1 MRREEGNFTGRGGPE
16 IHWQAWLPENA
27 ARAAVVIA
35 HGAAEH
41 SGRYAPLAAHLVD
54 AGYAVYAIDHRG
66 HGRSSGPRTVI
77 DDAGAALAD
86 LDHLVQLAAPQ
97 KPFLLGHSMG
107 GCLALAYAL
116 EDQTRIAGLI
126 LSGPLIA
133 LKGLRPIRAITRVLA
148 AVAPGLGVYKVS
160 AKAISRDPDE
170 VRRYEEDP
178 LVDRGKLPVRTVAEF
193 AGMIATFKPRASSL
207 TLPLLI
213 LQGGADRIVPPAGAK
228 QLSRRA
234 GSPDKTLRLYAGL
247 YHEIFNEQEPD
258 RTAVLDDLTSWLD
271 AHAAPAAFSR

>member
-41 SGRYAPLAAHLVD
+41 SGRYAPVAARLVD
-54 AGYAVYAIDHRG
+54 AGYAVYALDHRG

-86 LDHLVQLAAPQ
+86 LDHLVELVGGQ
-97 KPFLLGHSMG
+97 PFLLGHSMG
-107 GCLALAYAL
+107 GCLGLAYAL

-133 LKGLRPIRAITRVLA
+133 LKGVRPILALSRTLA
-148 AVAPGLGVYKVS
+148 AVAPRLGVYAVE
-160 AKAISRDPDE
+160 AEAISRDPDQ
-170 VRRYEEDP
+170 VRRYAEDP
-178 LVDRGKLPVRTVAEF
+178 LVDRGRLPVRTVAEF
-193 AGMIATFKPRASSL
+193 AGEIATFKRRSPGL

-228 QLSRRA
+228 QLFRRA
-234 GSPDKTLRLYAGL
+234 GSTDKTLKLYEGL
-247 YHEIFNEQEPD
+247 YHEIFHEAEPE
-258 RTAVLDDLTSWLD
+258 RTVVLDDLVGWLD